1 MYRWGGARTDLK
13 TTEQQPPTTGERPTS
28 PVVDLTELR
37 IRRALAP
44 RLHGHGRIEVRRRQT
59 TLTIVRRFDNA
70 RGQREVLLPIAQVR
84 FEDDQASLYRRRAS
98 GRWVPYVSDEGPFRG
113 SLPAC
118 LAEIVADRWGCFW
131 S

>member
-1 MYRWGGARTDLK
+1 MHRRGGARTDLK
-13 TTEQQPPTTGERPTS
+13 TTEKQSSAIGERPAS

-44 RLHGHGRIEVRRRQT
+44 RLRGHGRIEVRRRQT

-70 RGQREVLLPIAQVR
+70 RGEREILLPIAQVR
-84 FEDDQASLYRRRAS
+84 MENDQTSLYRRRAS